1 MGFVHTG
8 SQASIAC
15 FEEKQTNKQKEE
27 KQKYERKPR
36 NKKVLQKKKKTTKRN
51 DHSQFQINK

>member
-36 NKKVLQKKKKTTKRN
+36 NKKVLQKKKKRQKETITVSFK
-51 DHSQFQINK
+51 